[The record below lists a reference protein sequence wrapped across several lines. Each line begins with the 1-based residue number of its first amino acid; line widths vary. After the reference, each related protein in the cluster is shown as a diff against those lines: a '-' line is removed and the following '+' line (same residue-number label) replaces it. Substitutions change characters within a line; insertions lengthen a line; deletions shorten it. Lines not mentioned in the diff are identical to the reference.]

1 MRIDSVKT
9 FCVTLFAVIVG
20 SMFGAWVTTSDHDD
34 KIRLLL
40 LENANLRISVEAHE
54 NYYKATEKLLDSL
67 DEKYYWTDAFDP
79 QEYEI
84 AVRDLKA
91 KGVE

>member
-1 MRIDSVKT
+1 MRIDSVKN
-9 FCVTLFAVIVG
+9 FCVLLFAVLVG
-20 SMFGAWVTTSDHDD
+20 IIGGVWIATSDHDD
-34 KIRLLL
+34 KVRLLL

-79 QEYEI
+79 QDYENAI
-84 AVRDLKA
+84 RDLKA